1 MFGPTINTLFTE
13 LCGSLMKTNPLIFQ
27 RTLKLKY
34 PKRMS
39 FICKDLQGT
48 IFTGTELFE
57 IHKSSFIA
65 GNLKVSIKIY
75 SGLPDPEWQVV
86 PSDPNYNKIEELLN
100 TARAGGFVLNP
111 FKDMPARLGFKGFT
125 IQDTTKG
132 IKDLEYIFGPHTAM
146 LQQLLLK
153 SMPSELLPGKI
164 REDLSEKIRKEAL
177 SVGVDQQE
185 GTSSDSPTATCKE
198 SGN

>member
-1 MFGPTINTLFTE
+1 
-13 LCGSLMKTNPLIFQ
+13 
-27 RTLKLKY
+27 
-34 PKRMS
+34 
-39 FICKDLQGT
+39 
-48 IFTGTELFE
+48 
-57 IHKSSFIA
+57 
-65 GNLKVSIKIY
+65 
-75 SGLPDPEWQVV
+75 
-86 PSDPNYNKIEELLN
+86 
-100 TARAGGFVLNP
+100 
-111 FKDMPARLGFKGFT
+111 MPAQLGFKGFT

-153 SMPSELLPGKI
+153 SMPSELLPGEI

-185 GTSSDSPTATCKE
+185 GTSSDSPTATRKE

>member
-1 MFGPTINTLFTE
+1 MWFINEDKSSHRGPLNWSIIKVWVL
-13 LCGSLMKTNPLIFQ
+13 SVK
-27 RTLKLKY
+27 
-34 PKRMS
+34 
-39 FICKDLQGT
+39 ICKEQFSQGP
-48 IFTGTELFE
+48 ELFQ

-185 GTSSDSPTATCKE
+185 GTSSDSPTATGKE

>member
-1 MFGPTINTLFTE
+1 MEQFSQGP
-13 LCGSLMKTNPLIFQ
+13 
-27 RTLKLKY
+27 
-34 PKRMS
+34 
-39 FICKDLQGT
+39 
-48 IFTGTELFE
+48 ELFE

-111 FKDMPARLGFKGFT
+111 FTDMPARLGFKGFT

-185 GTSSDSPTATCKE
+185 GTSSDSPTATGKE